1 MSSAL
6 KGIKVLDFTQIAA
19 GPTCSQMLAD
29 MGADVIKI
37 ESESGD
43 PCRAFPPYVGKESS
57 FFLALNSGKRSV
69 VLDLKQQAHAEL
81 ARKLASDSD
90 VLLESFRPGVMARL
104 GLGHEAV
111 SALNPRIVYC
121 SISGFGQSGPWR
133 DLPGVDGVLQALTGL
148 MSIGSAPQG
157 APTKLPVPLVDIV
170 TGHMAT
176 IAVLAAL
183 NQRACTEVGQRL
195 DVDMFSSAVALQQS
209 AFASYFAT
217 QEVPSSLGSA
227 APYSA
232 PNEALRCA
240 DGWIMLAAYQPERW
254 RTLCRVLGAPEM
266 ADLPQFSTLD
276 ARLTNRLEL
285 VERLES
291 LMQSKPAAEWEV
303 IFREAD
309 LICGQILDYAQV
321 ASSPQFEALG
331 LKELVDHPASGPVAV
346 ARFNLGSGS
355 RPTPTRRAAPRLGEH
370 TDAVISELL
379 ARFERTEPQPS
390 ETLDH
395 EYQAGS

>member
-1 MSSAL
+1 MISSAL
-6 KGIKVLDFTQIAA
+6 RGIKVLDFSQIAA
-19 GPTCSQMLAD
+19 GPTCSQMLAN

-43 PCRAFPPYVGKESS
+43 PCRAFPPQIGEESA

-69 VLDLKQQAHAEL
+69 VLNLKQQAHVEL
-81 ARKLASDSD
+81 ALRLASDAD
-90 VLLESFRPGVMARL
+90 VLLESFRPGVMTRL

-111 SALNPRIVYC
+111 SALNSRVVYC

-133 DLPGVDGVLQALTGL
+133 NLPGVDGVLQALTGL
-148 MSIGSAPQG
+148 MSIGSTQG
-157 APTKLPVPLVDIV
+157 GPPTKLQVPIVDIV
-170 TGHMAT
+170 TGYLAA

-183 NQRACTEVGQRL
+183 NQRSKSGVGQYL
-195 DVDMFSSAVALQQS
+195 DVDMFSSAVTLQQS

-217 QEVPSSLGSA
+217 QDVPSSLGSA

-232 PNEALRCA
+232 PNEALRCS

-254 RTLCRVLGAPEM
+254 RTLCRVLGVPEM
-266 ADLPQFSTLD
+266 ADLPQFSTMD
-276 ARLTNRLEL
+276 ARVTNRREL
-285 VERLES
+285 VERLER
-291 LMQSKPAAEWEV
+291 LMSSRPAAEWEV

-331 LKELVDHPASGPVAV
+331 LKEVVIHPESGPVV
-346 ARFNLGSGS
+346 LPRFNLGCGS
-355 RPTPTRRAAPRLGEH
+355 QPTPARRAAPRLGEH
-370 TDAVISELL
+370 TDEVLPEILT
-379 ARFERTEPQPS
+379 RFERAE
-390 ETLDH
+390 H
-395 EYQAGS
+395 

>member
-1 MSSAL
+1 MISSSL

-37 ESESGD
+37 EAESGD
-43 PCRAFPPYVGKESS
+43 PCRAFAPHVGNESA

-69 VLDLKQQAHAEL
+69 VLDLKQQAHVEL

-90 VLLESFRPGVMARL
+90 VLLESFRPGVLDRL
-104 GLGHEAV
+104 GLGHETVNAI
-111 SALNPRIVYC
+111 NPRIVYC

-133 DLPGVDGVLQALTGL
+133 NLPGVDGVLQALTGL
-148 MSIGSAPQG
+148 MSIGSVPQG
-157 APTKLPVPLVDIV
+157 SPTKLPVPIVDIV

-183 NQRACTEVGQRL
+183 NQRGRTNEGQRL
-195 DVDMFSSAVALQQS
+195 DVDMFSSAVTLQQS

-254 RTLCRVLGAPEM
+254 TALCRVLGAPEL
-266 ADLPQFSTLD
+266 ADQPEFSTMD
-276 ARLTNRLEL
+276 ARLANRREL

-291 LMQSKPAAEWEV
+291 LMRSRPAAEWEV

-331 LKELVDHPASGPVAV
+331 LKEVVVHPESGPVAL

-355 RPTPTRRAAPRLGEH
+355 QPTPTRRAAPRLGEH
-370 TDAVISELL
+370 TEAVISELQ
-379 ARFERTEPQPS
+379 ARFVRTKP
-390 ETLDH
+390 
-395 EYQAGS
+395 